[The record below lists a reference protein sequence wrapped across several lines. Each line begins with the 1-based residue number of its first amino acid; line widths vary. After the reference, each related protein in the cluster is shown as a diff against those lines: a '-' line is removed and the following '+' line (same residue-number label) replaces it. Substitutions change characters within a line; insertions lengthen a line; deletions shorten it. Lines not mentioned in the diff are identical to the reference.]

1 MVFSIFQGFQ
11 IMQILLCIKKK
22 KVLKTD
28 QKQPTTDHMKKFP
41 FSTASL
47 YDLEQGILSGSASS
61 AVK

>member
-1 MVFSIFQGFQ
+1 
-11 IMQILLCIKKK
+11 MQILLCIKKK

-61 AVK
+61 AVKWGYK